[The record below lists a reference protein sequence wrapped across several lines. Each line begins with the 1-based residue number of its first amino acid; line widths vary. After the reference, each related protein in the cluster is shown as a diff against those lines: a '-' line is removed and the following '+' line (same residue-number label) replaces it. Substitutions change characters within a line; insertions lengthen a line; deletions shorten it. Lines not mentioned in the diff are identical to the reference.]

1 MKILITG
8 GTGFIGFHLAKKLL
22 EQKAIVHILDNS
34 LKNEDDFKK
43 LFNEAGSNIHLINKD
58 LLKNENLDLID
69 TDYTHLVHLAA
80 ILGVQNV
87 IDHPYKTLSQ
97 NIKLLENA
105 IQIGRKQKCL
115 ESFIFAS
122 TSEVYAGT
130 LEAGSLIIPSPE
142 NSEIIIPDLNKPRT
156 SYMLSKI
163 YGEALCFQSKL
174 PVIVIRP
181 HNIYGPRMGLR
192 HVIPQL
198 LDKVYHTKDQSINVS
213 STDHSR
219 TFCYI
224 DDAIEMIIIL
234 MSSRKA
240 IGKAINIGNQEPE
253 ILIGD
258 LAKKIILS
266 IGKNLSVSSADPTEG
281 SPVRRAPNMQL
292 CYSITNYK
300 SQTSLEEGIEKTFK
314 WYLEND
320 FYKRNL
326 SDKSL

>member
-130 LEAGSLIIPSPE
+130 LEA
-142 NSEIIIPDLNKPRT
+142 
-156 SYMLSKI
+156 
-163 YGEALCFQSKL
+163 
-174 PVIVIRP
+174 
-181 HNIYGPRMGLR
+181 
-192 HVIPQL
+192 
-198 LDKVYHTKDQSINVS
+198 S
-213 STDHSR
+213 SVP
-219 TFCYI
+219 
-224 DDAIEMIIIL
+224 A
-234 MSSRKA
+234 
-240 IGKAINIGNQEPE
+240 
-253 ILIGD
+253 
-258 LAKKIILS
+258 
-266 IGKNLSVSSADPTEG
+266 
-281 SPVRRAPNMQL
+281 
-292 CYSITNYK
+292 
-300 SQTSLEEGIEKTFK
+300 
-314 WYLEND
+314 
-320 FYKRNL
+320 
-326 SDKSL
+326 